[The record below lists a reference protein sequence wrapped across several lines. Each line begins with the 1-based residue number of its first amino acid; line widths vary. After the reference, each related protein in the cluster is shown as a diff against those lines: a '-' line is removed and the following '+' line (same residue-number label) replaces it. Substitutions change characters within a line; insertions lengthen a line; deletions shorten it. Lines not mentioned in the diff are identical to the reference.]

1 MNLVADIDGVV
12 LLGEQPVPGAGDAL
26 IRFDG
31 EGWNVLFVTNNS
43 SRGAADIADRIHR
56 IAGYPAGRD
65 QVLHSGRA
73 AATLVGKGP
82 ALVLGGTGIVEGLE
96 ERGIEMT
103 TEWQAAQVVVVGLDR
118 ALTYD
123 RLRDAVL
130 AVRAGAALWSPRT
143 TMPPTRHRMGSGP
156 VPVRW
161 WQRWSGPPASTP
173 TSPASPTG
181 PWSIWST
188 SGWFRERCG
197 WLVTGPKPIWSWPRR
212 RGGSRSR
219 SSLGCRRLHTPK
231 PIWWWLIWPSW
242 RIGWHRSVTHPDT
255 PTSINE
261 GAKV

>member
-1 MNLVADIDGVV
+1 VNLVADIDGVV

-26 IRFDG
+26 VRFDG
-31 EGWNVLFVTNNS
+31 KGWNVLFVTNNS

-103 TEWQAAQVVVVGLDR
+103 TEWRAAQVVVVGLDR

-130 AVRAGAALWSPRT
+130 AVRAGAAL
-143 TMPPTRHRMGSGP
+143 
-156 VPVRW
+156 V
-161 WQRWSGPPASTP
+161 ASNDDATYP
-173 TSPASPTG
+173 TSDGQWPGAGAMVAAVERATDVKATVAGKPHRAMVDLVDERLVPGDVWMVGDRPETDLVMAEQAGWKSVQVL
-181 PWSIWST
+181 
-188 SGWFRERCG
+188 SGVSATPYPEAD
-197 WLVTGPKPIWSWPRR
+197 LVVAD
-212 RGGSRSR
+212 
-219 SSLGCRRLHTPK
+219 LAELADRLA
-231 PIWWWLIWPSW
+231 
-242 RIGWHRSVTHPDT
+242 PDR
-255 PTSINE
+255 
-261 GAKV
+261 